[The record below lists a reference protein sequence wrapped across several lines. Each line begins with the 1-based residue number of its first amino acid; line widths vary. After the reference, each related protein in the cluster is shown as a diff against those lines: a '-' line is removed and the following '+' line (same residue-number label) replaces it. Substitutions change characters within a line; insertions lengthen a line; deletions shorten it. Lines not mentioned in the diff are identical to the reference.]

1 MLYCLLTIIND
12 TKVNIIVKKGE
23 AMREGQ
29 AKVLND
35 DELKRVY
42 LIAGSGRMANRD
54 IALLDFSFKLG
65 LRVKEMASLTIDD
78 IIDDNGKIRDSFHLT
93 SEQAK
98 GDKGRAIYLTNK
110 KLRKNLETYLI
121 DRDGDLN
128 RHLFKS
134 QKTAFTPNSLQQVFR
149 RLYKSAGIKGAK
161 SHSGRRTFA
170 TKLIEAGYDI
180 KSVSILMGHSNIQ
193 TTSRY
198 ISENPVRLAE
208 MVQGL

>member
-1 MLYCLLTIIND
+1 
-12 TKVNIIVKKGE
+12 
-23 AMREGQ
+23 MREGQ

-42 LIAGSGRMANRD
+42 AIAASGRMANRD

-65 LRVKEMASLTIDD
+65 LRVKEMASLMVDN
-78 IIDDNGKIRDSFHLT
+78 IIDDNGKVRESFHLT

-110 KLRKNLETYLI
+110 KLRKNIETYLTEREG
-121 DRDGDLN
+121 DRN

-134 QKTAFTPNSLQQVFR
+134 QKTAFTPNSLQMLIK
-149 RLYKSAGIKGAK
+149 RLYDKAGIKGAK
-161 SHSGRRTFA
+161 SHSGRRTFC

-193 TTSRY
+193 TTARY

-208 MVQGL
+208 MVAGL